1 MATETIP
8 TRPPLI
14 RSRSADV
21 CVIGAGIAGLS
32 TAYQLA
38 TAGKSVVV
46 LDDGP
51 IGGGQTGRTT
61 AHLSHAMD
69 VQYQVIRRL
78 HGEHGARLAA
88 ESHTAAID
96 EIERIA
102 TEEGIACDFERVPG
116 HLFIPRGESSAV
128 LERELEAARAAG
140 LNRVDLLPTTP
151 ALDTEAGPCLRFPH
165 QRAPVTASRPAAA
178 PAWPRAR

>member
-1 MATETIP
+1 MATVTIP
-8 TRPPLI
+8 PRPPLT
-14 RSRSADV
+14 RRRSADV
-21 CVIGAGIAGLS
+21 CVIGAAIAGLS
-32 TAYQLA
+32 AAYQLA

-46 LDDGP
+46 LDDGL

-102 TEEGIACDFERVPG
+102 TE
-116 HLFIPRGESSAV
+116 
-128 LERELEAARAAG
+128 
-140 LNRVDLLPTTP
+140 
-151 ALDTEAGPCLRFPH
+151 
-165 QRAPVTASRPAAA
+165 
-178 PAWPRAR
+178 

>member
-1 MATETIP
+1 MPRSGTQRKKAGKLKKPPRAKPRRRHAPVTPPAEPRPESISVWMATVTIP
-8 TRPPLI
+8 PRPPLT
-14 RSRSADV
+14 RRRSADV

-32 TAYQLA
+32 AAYQLA

-46 LDDGP
+46 LDGGL

-102 TEEGIACDFERVPG
+102 TE
-116 HLFIPRGESSAV
+116 
-128 LERELEAARAAG
+128 
-140 LNRVDLLPTTP
+140 
-151 ALDTEAGPCLRFPH
+151 
-165 QRAPVTASRPAAA
+165 
-178 PAWPRAR
+178 